1 MAHNRLQGAGWA
13 RQVTMRELPAATTL
27 AGVNMRLNP
36 GGIRELHWHK
46 QAEWAYML
54 DGRARISAVDQ
65 DGRNFLD
72 DVGVGDLWNFP
83 AGVPHSIQGLEE
95 GCEFLLV
102 FDDGSFSEDAT
113 FLLTDW
119 FAHTPKEVLAK
130 NFGVSETDF
139 ANLPADI
146 DRTRYIFHGEIP
158 PSLSSDMVSNSYG
171 ERSFSYY
178 FSTQQ
183 SVKTSGGKVRI
194 VDSTTFP
201 ASIDDRDRVGRDR
214 TWGYAGDALA
224 S

>member
-83 AGVPHSIQGLEE
+83 AGVPHSIQGL
-95 GCEFLLV
+95 
-102 FDDGSFSEDAT
+102 
-113 FLLTDW
+113 
-119 FAHTPKEVLAK
+119 
-130 NFGVSETDF
+130 
-139 ANLPADI
+139 
-146 DRTRYIFHGEIP
+146 
-158 PSLSSDMVSNSYG
+158 
-171 ERSFSYY
+171 
-178 FSTQQ
+178 
-183 SVKTSGGKVRI
+183 
-194 VDSTTFP
+194 
-201 ASIDDRDRVGRDR
+201 
-214 TWGYAGDALA
+214 
-224 S
+224 